1 MTEQER
7 YENEIN
13 YAIMIKGL
21 DKVEYSDILVCPNT
35 PRILQSVGLND
46 YPILFSRKHLYM
58 AIKEKNYKKHYKGLS
73 VKEHIYKIPQFLKDP
88 AIILKDT
95 NVNHSGDILIVVNTY
110 DNDGH
115 PIVVSIKANSTKGIY
130 KNVKI
135 NNYLITIL
143 GYDYIEDLI
152 DNAVNKNAILYY
164 DQEKIQ
170 EIDQFTGK
178 KVSNAL
184 SSLESN
190 IIIQQYM

>member
-170 EIDQFTGK
+170 EIDQFTG
-178 KVSNAL
+178 
-184 SSLESN
+184 
-190 IIIQQYM
+190 